1 MLYFNLVVTFVFDL
15 CKVKVREIR
24 DVIFW
29 LSPTFQKRHQK
40 NHQKFIFGPTDKNEV
55 LLESGRQDLSEYE
68 LFGCFLVYFNF
79 PLEYLDKLCCY
90 DAY

>member
-24 DVIFW
+24 DVSFW

-40 NHQKFIFGPTDKNEV
+40 NHQKFIFGPTDKNKIP
-55 LLESGRQDLSEYE
+55 LESGRQDLSEYE
-68 LFGCFLVYFNF
+68 LFLVLPGVFQF
-79 PLEYLDKLCCY
+79 SIGIPACK
-90 DAY
+90 